1 MTPELVLKN
10 GRRMFVNFYFPSP
23 SDPKA
28 WNLLG
33 ALEADRE
40 AAKEIGPRTDKKP
53 SAWLQ

>member
-28 WNLLG
+28 WSLLG

-40 AAKEIGPRTDKKP
+40 AAKEIGTRTDKMP
-53 SAWLQ
+53 